1 MDLVAVQPYVELAD
15 YLAEERFAAHL
26 DRLADRVE
34 ALRRSPEA
42 VVVFPEDIGT
52 FLALLAAPPEVRS
65 ASTLDHAFG
74 LIGRRA
80 WAPLLATM
88 ARLRTRSLRRA
99 FFHWAA
105 PTVYG
110 AWYRTFARLARRL
123 DAVVVAGSALLP
135 DNALGYT
142 SDRFQSR
149 GGPVYNLSLTFGPD
163 GRVRAVT
170 KKRNLVPTQE
180 DVLDLTPGTA
190 PLPDPVPVGALRLGT
205 AICYDAFVRPHTDR
219 EPGFTPL
226 VPLLAARG
234 VDLVAQPAANPW
246 PWEEPWVFAGPGDH
260 RRRCQQWEEESL
272 PAAMQAETRI
282 RAGITAHLLA
292 RLFDV
297 RFEGPSA
304 IYIRDGDHVR
314 AVAVAPR
321 ADAHPE
327 AETVVAYTLPL

>member
-1 MDLVAVQPYVELAD
+1 MDLVAVQPYVEVAD
-15 YLAEERFAAHL
+15 YLTEERFAGHMS
-26 DRLADRVE
+26 RLADRIE
-34 ALRRSPEA
+34 ALRRAPEA
-42 VVVFPEDIGT
+42 VVVFPEDVGT
-52 FLALLAAPPEVRS
+52 FLALLAAPPEVRT
-65 ASTLDHAFG
+65 AATLDAAFG

-88 ARLRTRSLRRA
+88 ARARTPSVRRA

-110 AWYRTFARLARRL
+110 AWYRTFSSLARRL
-123 DAVVVAGSALLP
+123 EAVVVAGSALLP
-135 DNALGYT
+135 ENALGYG

-163 GRVRAVT
+163 GRVLAVT

-180 DVLDLTPGTA
+180 DVLDLAPG
-190 PLPDPVPVGALRLGT
+190 PDRPPEPVPVGPFRLGT
-205 AICYDAFVRPHTDR
+205 AICYDAFVRPHT
-219 EPGFTPL
+219 PGEAAFTPM
-226 VPLLAARG
+226 VPLLADRG

-246 PWEEPWVFAGPGDH
+246 PWEAAWVFAAPGD
-260 RRRCQQWEEESL
+260 RRRRREQWEDESL
-272 PAAMQAETRI
+272 PAAMRADPRI

-304 IYIRDGDHVR
+304 IYVREGDQVR

-321 ADAHPE
+321 ADAHPD
-327 AETVVAYTLPL
+327 AETVIAYALPL